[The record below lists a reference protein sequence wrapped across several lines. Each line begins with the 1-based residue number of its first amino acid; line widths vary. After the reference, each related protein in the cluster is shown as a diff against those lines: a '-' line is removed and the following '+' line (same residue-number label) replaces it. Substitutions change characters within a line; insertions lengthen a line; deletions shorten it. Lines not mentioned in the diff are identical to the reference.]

1 MEMKMTVLV
10 TISLLIIIP
19 TLFAPIH
26 AVYVQGRVG
35 ALPLNP
41 QTETGKPG
49 EDDIFSSVI
58 DPIDGF
64 AYFGAHTG
72 VIVKVR
78 LSDFTRV
85 SSLTMNNGE
94 TALYTAV
101 IDSQVPSFGSADFA
115 YFGTCPFG
123 TAASPG
129 VVVKTRL
136 SDLTR
141 VGSLTMNTGENC
153 LSTSIIDHG
162 HGFAYFGT
170 SSTPGVVVKIRL
182 SDFTRAGALT
192 LNSGENFLG
201 ASVIDTANGF
211 AYFGTFAGT
220 VVKVRLSD
228 FTRVG
233 ALNLNSGHLSSSVI
247 DTDHGFA
254 YFGTSDGIV
263 VKVRLSDFTRV
274 GVLTVEYGQDPLIS
288 AVTDGSD
295 IFPPTTA
302 YFGTGTNPG
311 YVIAVRLTDFT
322 EVGALQLYPG
332 ENNLA
337 SAVIDI
343 YNVGTSTTGG
353 FAYFGTTQDDP
364 GIVVK
369 VDITGHSGSF
379 FFGFSL
385 SNAGNVA
392 AQAGSSGKTYI
403 TATLTIGTAPAII
416 LSCVGS
422 TLPSGASCSFSP
434 SSLTPTGSSVLTI
447 STTPNTPWGLYQVE
461 VTASPPGAA
470 AAPTTLT
477 LIVGPPDANCG
488 GDAGNTFDTACFASL
503 SNNYTGAIW
512 SGVNVIGSIQPWDED
527 WYKFDVT
534 SGQRINVTV
543 APNPSAIL
551 RIDLRDPLN
560 MLRKYSDYQGLFPG
574 KIANVTFV
582 ADMTGSWRA
591 RIFAEC
597 NGYPNCYNGPYSF
610 VIKVTSPPPPPPF
623 DYSLSNSGGIFVS
636 QGFSDTTTITST
648 LTSGSPQSVTLSCV
662 DSTLPTGVS
671 CSFDPSAVNPSGSSV
686 LTISTSSSTPLGL
699 FHVNVTGGP
708 LGPTT
713 TPTAFT
719 LAVIQPLTI
728 SLSASPSPPDGTA
741 PLTVSFTAEVT
752 GYPPG
757 SCCGVEWQFGDGT
770 SSTSGAWE
778 GSRFTVVHVYES
790 PGTFNA
796 TLTAIYARGSEGAAR
811 ELVIVKPPPVIV
823 TTPSATRPKFDSGE
837 SSTIS
842 TTFSGGAPPYI
853 CQWLQRSPD
862 ATSYSNLGSSFSCNA
877 GATLSNSTGAL
888 SALGTWSFELSVTD
902 SYGSV
907 VNSTGVS
914 LIATGSLKIIV
925 STSANSP
932 IQGAI
937 VTIISA
943 PLGQTLP
950 TAATTGPDG
959 IATFSGLVAGQYTY
973 MVTANGYQDWQGS
986 ATVPAE
992 QLNAIQLN
1000 PSFPWI
1006 WLAVAI
1012 VIVVVLGVTGA
1023 YVYRRNA
1030 RAKLVKP

>member
-1 MEMKMTVLV
+1 MALTNSDDPEIDDARSGTSWEGRVPRDAAPRAIFWHIRTSKSKNMEMKMTVLV

-233 ALNLNSGHLSSSVI
+233 
-247 DTDHGFA
+247 
-254 YFGTSDGIV
+254 
-263 VKVRLSDFTRV
+263 
-274 GVLTVEYGQDPLIS
+274 VLTVEYGQDPLIS

-434 SSLTPTGSSVLTI
+434 SSLTPTGSS
-447 STTPNTPWGLYQVE
+447 
-461 VTASPPGAA
+461 
-470 AAPTTLT
+470 
-477 LIVGPPDANCG
+477 
-488 GDAGNTFDTACFASL
+488 
-503 SNNYTGAIW
+503 
-512 SGVNVIGSIQPWDED
+512 
-527 WYKFDVT
+527 
-534 SGQRINVTV
+534 
-543 APNPSAIL
+543 
-551 RIDLRDPLN
+551 
-560 MLRKYSDYQGLFPG
+560 
-574 KIANVTFV
+574 
-582 ADMTGSWRA
+582 
-591 RIFAEC
+591 
-597 NGYPNCYNGPYSF
+597 
-610 VIKVTSPPPPPPF
+610 
-623 DYSLSNSGGIFVS
+623 
-636 QGFSDTTTITST
+636 
-648 LTSGSPQSVTLSCV
+648 
-662 DSTLPTGVS
+662 
-671 CSFDPSAVNPSGSSV
+671 
-686 LTISTSSSTPLGL
+686 
-699 FHVNVTGGP
+699 
-708 LGPTT
+708 
-713 TPTAFT
+713 
-719 LAVIQPLTI
+719 
-728 SLSASPSPPDGTA
+728 
-741 PLTVSFTAEVT
+741 
-752 GYPPG
+752 
-757 SCCGVEWQFGDGT
+757 
-770 SSTSGAWE
+770 
-778 GSRFTVVHVYES
+778 
-790 PGTFNA
+790 
-796 TLTAIYARGSEGAAR
+796 
-811 ELVIVKPPPVIV
+811 
-823 TTPSATRPKFDSGE
+823 
-837 SSTIS
+837 
-842 TTFSGGAPPYI
+842 
-853 CQWLQRSPD
+853 
-862 ATSYSNLGSSFSCNA
+862 
-877 GATLSNSTGAL
+877 
-888 SALGTWSFELSVTD
+888 
-902 SYGSV
+902 
-907 VNSTGVS
+907 
-914 LIATGSLKIIV
+914 
-925 STSANSP
+925 
-932 IQGAI
+932 
-937 VTIISA
+937 
-943 PLGQTLP
+943 
-950 TAATTGPDG
+950 
-959 IATFSGLVAGQYTY
+959 
-973 MVTANGYQDWQGS
+973 
-986 ATVPAE
+986 
-992 QLNAIQLN
+992 
-1000 PSFPWI
+1000 
-1006 WLAVAI
+1006 
-1012 VIVVVLGVTGA
+1012 
-1023 YVYRRNA
+1023 
-1030 RAKLVKP
+1030 